1 MITALRRLARAT
13 IPEAPRLAL
22 AALRRALRDRIN
34 GDAGRLARK
43 VGDPGAPTYPIVE
56 IVQPIRDTAF
66 AQGKLANIRLGAARL
81 DGVVIAPGKI
91 FSFWKLVGR
100 PTPVAGFQ
108 LGRSIRGGAVGG
120 EIGGGLCQVSGI
132 AYELFLRAGFDP
144 LERHAHSHDLYAEDE
159 RFTPLGL
166 DATVVWPYRDVRLA
180 NTLHVPVTAR
190 FAVEGRTLRAIL
202 HAPHPVAPAAIE
214 IERVDHPD
222 GRDVRVL
229 RDGAPISHDH
239 YPILPQRPSTT
250 ARA

>member
-22 AALRRALRDRIN
+22 AAVRRALRDRVN
-34 GDAGRLARK
+34 GDAGRLARE
-43 VGDPGAPTYPIVE
+43 VGDHGAPTYPIVE
-56 IVQPIRDTAF
+56 IAQPIRDTPF
-66 AQGKLANIRLGAARL
+66 AHGKLANIRLGAARL
-81 DGVVIAPGKI
+81 DRVVIAPGEI

-100 PTPVAGFQ
+100 PTPIAGFQ

-144 LERHAHSHDLYAEDE
+144 LERHPHSRDLYGEDE

-190 FAVEGRTLRAIL
+190 FAVEGRTLKAAL
-202 HAPHPVAPAAIE
+202 HAPHPVAPATIE
-214 IERVDHPD
+214 IERVDRPD

-229 RDGAPISHDH
+229 RNGAPISHDH
-239 YPILPQRPSTT
+239 YPILEQRPI
-250 ARA
+250 